1 MHVVVVGAGSLGSL
15 LGGVLA
21 REHRVTLVGRDPH
34 VSAVRERGLRVTGVI
49 DTTVYP
55 DAETTPPARCDLA
68 LVTTKAFDT
77 ADAAA
82 ALTDTDAGCVLS
94 VQNGLG
100 NETVLRDRLDCP
112 VLAGT
117 CTYGARRT
125 EPGVVACTGEGTI
138 TVGDPDGGPSEW
150 AARVADG
157 FSAAGLDTTAS
168 DEMPRLL
175 WQKLAVNVGINATT
189 ALARTENGALT
200 DGPASSVAAAAARE
214 TATVARSEG
223 IDLADETAT
232 DAVERVAHNT
242 RANRS
247 SMLQDIDAQR
257 RTEVDAIVGPV
268 ADHAEPTPVAAT
280 LAGLLRAWEAER
292 GLR

>member
-15 LGGVLA
+15 LGGLLA

-34 VSAVRERGLRVTGVI
+34 VSAIHDHGLRVTGVV
-49 DTTVYP
+49 DTTVHP
-55 DAETTPPARCDLA
+55 DAETTAPARCDLA

-77 ADAAA
+77 ASAAA
-82 ALTDTDAGCVLS
+82 TLADTDTGCVLS
-94 VQNGLG
+94 LQNGLG
-100 NETVLRDRLDCP
+100 NESLLRDRLDCP

-117 CTYGARRT
+117 CTYGARRSD
-125 EPGVVACTGEGTI
+125 PGVVAYTGEGTI
-138 TVGDPDGGPSEW
+138 TVGDPDGGPSAW
-150 AARVADG
+150 ADRVADA
-157 FSAAGLDTTAS
+157 FDAAGFDATAS

-175 WQKLAVNVGINATT
+175 WRKLAVNVGINATT
-189 ALARTENGALT
+189 ALARTENGALV
-200 DGPASSVAAAAARE
+200 DGPAEPVAAAAARE

-232 DAVERVAHNT
+232 DAVDRVARNT

-268 ADHAEPTPVAAT
+268 ADHAEPTPVAST
-280 LAGLLRAWEAER
+280 LAGLLRAWETER

>member
-1 MHVVVVGAGSLGSL
+1 MHVAVVGAGSLGSL
-15 LGGVLA
+15 LGGLLA

-34 VSAVRERGLRVTGVI
+34 VSAIREHGLRVTGVVNLTI
-49 DTTVYP
+49 SPDADTT
-55 DAETTPPARCDLA
+55 APARCDLA

-77 ADAAA
+77 AGAAA
-82 ALTDTDAGCVLS
+82 TLADTDAGCVVSL
-94 VQNGLG
+94 QNGLG

-117 CTYGARRT
+117 CTYGARRSD
-125 EPGVVACTGEGTI
+125 PGVVACTGEGTV

-150 AARVADG
+150 ADRVADA
-157 FSAAGLDTTAS
+157 FTAADIDATAS
-168 DEMPRLL
+168 DEMPLL
-175 WQKLAVNVGINATT
+175 VWQKLAVNVGINATT
-189 ALARTENGALT
+189 ALARTENGALL

-223 IDLADETAT
+223 VDLADETAT
-232 DAVERVAHNT
+232 DAVERVARNT

-247 SMLQDIDAQR
+247 SMLQDIDARR